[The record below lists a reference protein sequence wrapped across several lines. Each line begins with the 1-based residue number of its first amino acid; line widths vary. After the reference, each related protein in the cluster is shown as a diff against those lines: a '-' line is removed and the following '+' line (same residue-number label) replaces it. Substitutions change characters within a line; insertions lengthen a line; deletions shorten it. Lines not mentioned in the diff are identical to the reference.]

1 MYNDIPSSSSSSC
14 TSASSSRTASIA
26 NTHQSIEQQQPQ
38 QLSVFEEEEDDE
50 NGGTT
55 IRIRLASA
63 GDLMSRNGRS
73 YDQDGSDYENSFQ
86 PCYPL
91 TPLEIDNKPLHRIRR
106 KVSIRKAISDSCRI
120 YSSSGAD
127 LQGRSRIRE
136 ERTEAEKAKVRRR
149 QQAFFKSKSVATEQQ
164 IRKASG
170 ETSATRLE
178 ERIAGGKN
186 AAKR

>member
-1 MYNDIPSSSSSSC
+1 
-14 TSASSSRTASIA
+14 
-26 NTHQSIEQQQPQ
+26 
-38 QLSVFEEEEDDE
+38 
-50 NGGTT
+50 
-55 IRIRLASA
+55 
-63 GDLMSRNGRS
+63 MSRNGRS

-136 ERTEAEKAKVRRR
+136 ERRKVSFCDCV
-149 QQAFFKSKSVATEQQ
+149 QVVDVF
-164 IRKASG
+164 
-170 ETSATRLE
+170 
-178 ERIAGGKN
+178 
-186 AAKR
+186 AAIDYPAR

>member
-1 MYNDIPSSSSSSC
+1 MSESTSTVNEDEDDEGDMYNDIPSSSSSSC

-26 NTHQSIEQQQPQ
+26 NTHQSIEQQQQQ
-38 QLSVFEEEEDDE
+38 QLSVFGEEEDEDDE

-63 GDLMSRNGRS
+63 GDLMSRNGRN

-91 TPLEIDNKPLHRIRR
+91 TRLEIDNKPLHRIRR

-136 ERTEAEKAKVRRR
+136 EREK
-149 QQAFFKSKSVATEQQ
+149 
-164 IRKASG
+164 
-170 ETSATRLE
+170 E
-178 ERIAGGKN
+178 ERRKVSFCDCVQVVDVF
-186 AAKR
+186 AAIDYPAR